1 MLDGKK
7 VAVNRHKAFEQTDD
21 SLEEYRKLPNACVD
35 RLKVKHIPPTY
46 KRRDR
51 VMPGAIFR
59 VNGKKKVMTASK
71 GLHNGKPDY
80 YIFADGTKAAPK
92 KCELIAHNQGL
103 CFTE

>member
-1 MLDGKK
+1 
-7 VAVNRHKAFEQTDD
+7 
-21 SLEEYRKLPNACVD
+21 
-35 RLKVKHIPPTY
+35 
-46 KRRDR
+46 
-51 VMPGAIFR
+51 
-59 VNGKKKVMTASK
+59 MTASK